1 MSLLSIR
8 RAAMVVLAVSAFHT
22 SSHLIAFDDPAPS
35 SKTPPS
41 AAERRVFAALKEL
54 KEASAAWRKELGP
67 NMKLSD
73 QTYKDLRE
81 TTLGAM
87 KELGPII
94 DQTERS
100 NRQAVPDVRRRATSR
115 ERAQPLIEA
124 MRSIG
129 SDSEKKRLTALDQIR
144 SSLKG
149 SDRDQRVA
157 ALITVASI
165 GDVKYDKASL
175 RPLIL
180 PIIEK
185 ADGDEL
191 IGALYALYNS
201 DRHPEDLALVQAAW
215 KKRSLEVDEKLS
227 HLLFLFGDK
236 KIDGKSAEIILELL
250 DSPNER
256 TQKETLRGLWGAR
269 VNDAVAAKLIE
280 MSSDPK
286 LRYDT
291 IYFGLSTL
299 EDKSDA
305 VLDTLIKALS
315 DQEWR
320 ALWGLGFGIPEKSQ
334 RRVADALVELHN
346 SRTDPKVR
354 RECARLVRQY
364 GGEEL
369 ASKLNQ

>member
-1 MSLLSIR
+1 MSPLSIR
-8 RAAMVVLAVSAFHT
+8 RSAVVVLAVSAFHA
-22 SSHLIAFDDPAPS
+22 SSHLTAFGNPALS
-35 SKTPPS
+35 SKASPS
-41 AAERRVFAALKEL
+41 ATEKRVFAALREL
-54 KEASAAWRKELGP
+54 KDAAAEWRKELGP
-67 NMKLSD
+67 NAKLTD
-73 QTYKDLRE
+73 KTFRELRE

-94 DQTERS
+94 DQSERM
-100 NRQAVPDVRRRATSR
+100 NREAKPNTKQRMSIH
-115 ERAQPLIEA
+115 ERAQPLIDA
-124 MRSIG
+124 MRAIG
-129 SDSEKKRLTALDQIR
+129 PDAEKKRFATLEQIR
-144 SSLKG
+144 SALKG
-149 SDRDQRVA
+149 DDREVRQA
-157 ALITVASI
+157 ALYAIAKV

-180 PIIEK
+180 PIIEN
-185 ADGDEL
+185 AEGDEL
-191 IGALYALYNS
+191 MGALYALYYT
-201 DRHPEDLALVQAAW
+201 DRRPEDLALVQAAW
-215 KKRSLEVDEKLS
+215 NKRSLEVDDS
-227 HLLFLFGDK
+227 IGHLLFLFGDK

-299 EDKSDA
+299 ENKSDP
-305 VLDTLIKALS
+305 VLETLIKALP

-320 ALWGLGFGIPEKSQ
+320 ALWGLGFGVPEKSQ
-334 RRVADALVELHN
+334 RKVAEALLELHN
-346 SRTDPKVR
+346 ARTDPKVR
-354 RECARLVRQY
+354 KDSAQLVRQY

-369 ASKLNQ
+369 AAKLN